1 MQILLETTIEDRRL
15 EQLRLRPRGEGDCDH
30 VVYDPVSG
38 KVAFN
43 SRFAGYGTC
52 QQATLG
58 TTWGKK
64 LGNLRHNMGA
74 LLGCAIR
81 GRTAAVDGGES
92 RGEGFEMHYAQ
103 LEQVHQRLE
112 ETSTASPQKKRRS
125 TGIHR
130 ILEQRIVLFVC
141 NFVSIRLYSLI

>member
-81 GRTAAVDGGES
+81 GRTAAVDGGE
-92 RGEGFEMHYAQ
+92 GEGGGVRNALHTI
-103 LEQVHQRLE
+103 R
-112 ETSTASPQKKRRS
+112 TSTARRNEHRLAPKEEKKYRNTPNS
-125 TGIHR
+125 
-130 ILEQRIVLFVC
+130 
-141 NFVSIRLYSLI
+141 